1 MRELTD
7 GAGVDVVIEHIGE
20 ATWKASL
27 QAARTGGRIVVCGA
41 TSGPN
46 PPAQLHRI
54 FWKQLSILGST
65 MGTREDFAAMLELVA
80 SGRAKPIVDQ
90 VFPLDDVR
98 AAHARLESGE
108 QLGKVVPQHLGP
120 SVTAGRTARQGDSGC
135 RSQRNRRRDDEHDG
149 EARHAAVIADAD
161 AGSTDGAAAGSPAA
175 GPDEPAP
182 PIVTAANVCVVEQSQ
197 VWPCSCDTKPSFT

>member
-1 MRELTD
+1 M
-7 GAGVDVVIEHIGE
+7 DVVVEHVGE

-27 QAARTGGRIVVCGA
+27 QVARTGGRIVVCGA

-65 MGTREDFAAMLELVA
+65 MGTREDFAAMLDLVA

-98 AAHARLESGE
+98 APHARLESGE
-108 QLGKVVPQHLGP
+108 QLGKSSCGPQHLGP
-120 SVTAGRTARQGDSGC
+120 SVTAGRTARQGDAGC
-135 RSQRNRRRDDEHDG
+135 RRERNRRRDDEHDG
-149 EARHAAVIADAD
+149 EARHAAVIRRRYRLHRRSRGGI
-161 AGSTDGAAAGSPAA
+161 AGRRPRGAV
-175 GPDEPAP
+175 P

-197 VWPCSCDTKPSFT
+197 VWPLLERPTNPSFTA